1 MSGWSRASITFVGV
15 PVLAGVQVGNMPI
28 KTDDLYNFRDLFS
41 YSLILVLFAKIYTWT
56 PNKTCT

>member
-15 PVLAGVQVGNMPI
+15 LVLAGVQVGNVPI
-28 KTDDLYNFRDLFS
+28 KTDDLYNFWDLFS

-56 PNKTCT
+56 PNKTNT